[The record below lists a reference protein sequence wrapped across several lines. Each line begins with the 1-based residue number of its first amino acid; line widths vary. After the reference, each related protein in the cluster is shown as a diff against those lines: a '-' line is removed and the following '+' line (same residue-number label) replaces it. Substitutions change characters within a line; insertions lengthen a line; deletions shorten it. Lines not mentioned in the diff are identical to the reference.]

1 MQFQDR
7 AHAATLLAKKLKK
20 FSENPK
26 GIILAIPRGG
36 VELGAVLADE
46 LKLPLD
52 VVVSKK
58 IGAPGNP
65 EFAIGSVNMRGQVML
80 NTEELGAKTSQEYQ
94 KYIETEVARV
104 KHAIQEKLLTL
115 RGTRPFP
122 NLTGKQVILVDD
134 GIATGSTMKGA
145 IEYVRSQHPEMII
158 MAVPVAP
165 TGARNTFDLL
175 CDATIILSEEPFLGS
190 VGAFY
195 NDFPQVEDSHAK
207 QLLSTRWPS
216 A

>member
-1 MQFQDR
+1 MQFKDR
-7 AHAATLLAKKLKK
+7 AQAASLLSKKLKK
-20 FSENPK
+20 FTGDPN

-65 EFAIGSVNMRGQVML
+65 EFAIGSVNMRGEVSL
-80 NTEELGAKTSQEYQ
+80 NTEDLGTTPEQD
-94 KYIETEVARV
+94 YIETEVARV
-104 KHAIQEKLLTL
+104 KQAIQEKLKLL

-122 NLTGKQVILVDD
+122 ELKGKHVIVVDD

-145 IEYVRSQHPEMII
+145 LDYVRAQRPDVLI
-158 MAVPVAP
+158 MATPVAP
-165 TGARNTFDLL
+165 VGAREQFDPL
-175 CDATIILSEEPFLGS
+175 CDEIVILSEEPALGS

-195 NDFPQVEDSHAK
+195 DDFPQVEDSRAK

-216 A
+216 S

>member
-1 MQFQDR
+1 MQFKDR
-7 AHAATLLAKKLKK
+7 AQAATLLSQKLKK
-20 FSENPK
+20 FQEDPK

-65 EFAIGSVNMRGQVML
+65 EFAIGSVNMRGEVTL
-80 NTEELGAKTSQEYQ
+80 NTEDLGTTPAADYL
-94 KYIETEVARV
+94 ETEVTRV
-104 KHAIQEKLLTL
+104 KQAIQEKLKLL
-115 RGTRPFP
+115 RGTRFFP
-122 NLTGKQVILVDD
+122 QLKGKHVIVVDD

-145 IEYVRSQHPEMII
+145 IEYIRAQRPDVLV

-165 TGARNTFDLL
+165 VGARDQFDPL
-175 CDATIILSEEPFLGS
+175 CDEIIILSEEPALGS
-190 VGAFY
+190 VGEFY
-195 NDFPQVEDSHAK
+195 TDFPQVEDARAK
-207 QLLSTRWPS
+207 QLLATRWPS

>member
-1 MQFQDR
+1 MQFKDR
-7 AHAATLLAKKLKK
+7 TQAASLLSKKLKK
-20 FSENPK
+20 FKADPE
-26 GIILAIPRGG
+26 GIVLAIPRGG

-65 EFAIGSVNMRGQVML
+65 EFAVGSVNMRGEVTL
-80 NTEELGAKTSQEYQ
+80 NTEDMGTTPAPDYL
-94 KYIETEVARV
+94 ETEVAKV
-104 KHAIQEKLLTL
+104 KQAIQEKLKLL
-115 RGTRPFP
+115 RGTKPFP
-122 NLTGKQVILVDD
+122 QLKGKHVIIVDD

-145 IEYVRSQHPEMII
+145 LDYVRAQRPDILV

-165 TGARNTFDLL
+165 VGAREQLDPL
-175 CDATIILSEEPFLGS
+175 CDEIIILSEEPELGS

-195 NDFPQVEDSHAK
+195 DDFPQVEDSRAK
-207 QLLSTRWPS
+207 QLLSTRWLS
-216 A
+216 S

>member
-1 MQFQDR
+1 MQFTDR
-7 AHAATLLAKKLKK
+7 AHAAKLLSNKLKK
-20 FSENPK
+20 FAHDPK
-26 GIILAIPRGG
+26 GIVLAIPRGG

-46 LKLPLD
+46 LQLSLD

-58 IGAPGNP
+58 ICAPGNP
-65 EFAIGSVNMRGQVML
+65 EFAIGSVNMRGEVVL
-80 NTEELGAKTSQEYQ
+80 NTDDLGTTPAKEY
-94 KYIETEVARV
+94 IDTEVARV
-104 KHAIQEKLLTL
+104 KQAIQEKLRTL

-122 NLTGKQVILVDD
+122 DLKGKHVIVVDD

-145 IEYVRSQHPEMII
+145 LEYVRAERPDVLI

-165 TGARNTFDLL
+165 VGARDQFDPW
-175 CDATIILSEEPFLGS
+175 CDEILILSEEPSLGS

-195 NDFPQVEDSHAK
+195 NDFPQVEDSRAK
-207 QLLSTRWPS
+207 QLLTTRWLS